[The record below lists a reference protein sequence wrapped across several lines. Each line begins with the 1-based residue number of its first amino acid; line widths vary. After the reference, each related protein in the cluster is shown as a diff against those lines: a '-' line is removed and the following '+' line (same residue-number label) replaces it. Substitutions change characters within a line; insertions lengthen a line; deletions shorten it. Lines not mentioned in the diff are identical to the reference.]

1 MELRVMERRTL
12 ADAVL
17 VLRVRDELEEV
28 ARALRV
34 DLGDEHAAETLR
46 RWLLERRAAARAALR
61 RLERA
66 PCSRRD

>member
-1 MELRVMERRTL
+1 MELRVMDRRTL

-28 ARALRV
+28 ARALHA
-34 DLGDEHAAETLR
+34 DLGDEHAAEAMR
-46 RWLLERRAAARAALR
+46 RWLLDRRPAARAALR

-66 PCSRRD
+66 PCSRLN